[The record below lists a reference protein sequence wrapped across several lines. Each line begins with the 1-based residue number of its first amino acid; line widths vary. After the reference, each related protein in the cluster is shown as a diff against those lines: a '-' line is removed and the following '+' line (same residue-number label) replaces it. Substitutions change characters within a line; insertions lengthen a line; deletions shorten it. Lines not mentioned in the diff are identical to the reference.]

1 MMEMA
6 FLPALPGEGTLSFVI
21 ELLGFPDPE
30 RRLLTSTFRLSD
42 RRKFNYVCNETL
54 IDRPDIYL
62 VNSDSPRAME
72 TITARPPNVL
82 APAVYV
88 GRHVVE
94 SQWPFIEKPIHWTRL
109 FEALDKQMAAALAAR
124 AARPVPEGWD
134 GIAQRRFV
142 DRYLVP
148 APVMTRQGTTES
160 VLVVDD
166 SATVRAYM
174 RSKLAPFNFDIDYAT
189 NGEIAID
196 MAQAK
201 HYTCIFLDILMPGMD
216 GYQVCKRLKS
226 SPATKAAS
234 VVMLTSR
241 TSPFDKFRGAWAGCD
256 AYLGKPVNENEL
268 LGAIA
273 RFLPSGRLL
282 AESVLARSR

>member
-6 FLPALPGEGTLSFVI
+6 FMPALPSEGTLTFVI

-30 RRLLTSTFRLSD
+30 RRLLASTFRLSD
-42 RRKFNYVCNETL
+42 HRRYSYVCNETL

-62 VNSDSPRAME
+62 VNSDTPRAME
-72 TITARPPNVL
+72 TIPARPPNTL

-94 SQWPFIEKPIHWTRL
+94 SPWPFIEKPIQWTRL
-109 FEALDKQMAAALAAR
+109 FETLDKQMAAALAAR
-124 AARPVPEGWD
+124 AARPAPAGWD
-134 GIAQRRFV
+134 GVAHRRFV

-148 APVMTRQGTTES
+148 APITRHGTTES

-174 RSKLAPFNFDIDYAT
+174 RTKLAPFKFDIDYAA
-189 NGEIAID
+189 NGETAID

-226 SPATKAAS
+226 SPATKSAS
-234 VVMLTSR
+234 IVMLSSR

-256 AYLGKPVNENEL
+256 AYLGKPVDETDL
-268 LGAIA
+268 LGAIV